1 MWLVILLLLTSL
13 AAAKDLSVNDQ
24 EQSAIQQ
31 ICDVA
36 STNQNIPRDTRAGI
50 AQFCVVWA
58 KKIAETPGNSKLDP
72 PPPPQD
78 TDFDTA
84 YPLPPDCVHVI
95 WIKLNLGDPVV
106 SNAPRL
112 ALWKIAGTPT
122 GPVIVVNSQGGPPP
136 PVPPVTPAQ
145 VTMYYISNSGP
156 LTDTQFGTPTLI
168 LALQAFVMSGI
179 YRGLHEDMAEADKMW
194 LAGEQMLQRARTR
207 YDQQKPKRQFF
218 NSRITAVRR
227 IRRPWPRIG
236 INYWGSGSG
245 SSGIPG

>member
-1 MWLVILLLLTSL
+1 MSFAWPLAKLDVIDSALVSTGDNVV
-13 AAAKDLSVNDQ
+13 AVANDGSD
-24 EQSAIQQ
+24 EWA
-31 ICDVA
+31 VA
-36 STNQNIPRDTRAGI
+36 SPAYDRGLAYAMESHSWGYATQTIVLNPSPT
-50 AQFCVVWA
+50 
-58 KKIAETPGNSKLDP
+58 
-72 PPPPQD
+72 PPQD

-136 PVPPVTPAQ
+136 PIPPVVPAQ

-218 NSRITAVRR
+218 NSRITATRR